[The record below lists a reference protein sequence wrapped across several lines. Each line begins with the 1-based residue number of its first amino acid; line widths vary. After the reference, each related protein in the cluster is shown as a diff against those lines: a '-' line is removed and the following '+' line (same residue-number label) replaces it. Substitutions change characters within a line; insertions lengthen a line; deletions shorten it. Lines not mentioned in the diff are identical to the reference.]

1 MGLLDSVLGS
11 LANGQLGGRGA
22 GQAGGQGGLG
32 DLLGQVLGNAGGGG
46 GGRGGLGGLG
56 GGGAA
61 ALIAAALAM
70 LSQNGSAAGG
80 LGALLDKF
88 RQGGLGD
95 VAGSWVSPGQNL
107 PVSPDQ
113 VQDVLGSDLLG
124 QLASQLGISPQDAG
138 AQLSQWLP
146 QVVDQLTPAGQVPT
160 EADLGG
166 FGDIGAIL
174 GRFGQR

>member
-32 DLLGQVLGNAGGGG
+32 DLLGQVLGNAGGGS
-46 GGRGGLGGLG
+46 RGLG

-61 ALIAAALAM
+61 ALIAAVLAM

-124 QLASQLGISPQDAG
+124 QLASQLGMSPQDAG

-146 QVVDQLTPAGQVPT
+146 EVVDKLTPTGQVPPA
-160 EADLGG
+160 EELGG